1 MKKPFNSVRLAGY
14 LYDHKLVEKVSG
26 PTSKNPGTTFYTG
39 TIDVATDDECLNI
52 VTVHYSYVTATNAKG
67 ENPLFK
73 TLANG
78 DKTQDLGGNLSTTD
92 FTSKI
97 IENL

>member
-1 MKKPFNSVRLAGY
+1 MLRYFNEHSYA
-14 LYDHKLVEKVSG
+14 EK
-26 PTSKNPGTTFYTG
+26 
-39 TIDVATDDECLNI
+39 IEHA
-52 VTVHYSYVTATNAKG
+52 
-67 ENPLFK
+67 LFK